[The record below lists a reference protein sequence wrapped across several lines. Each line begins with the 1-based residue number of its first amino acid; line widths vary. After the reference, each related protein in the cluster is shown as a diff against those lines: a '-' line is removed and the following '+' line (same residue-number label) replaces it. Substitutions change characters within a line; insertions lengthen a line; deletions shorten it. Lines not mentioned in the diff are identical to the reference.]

1 MYIVWNVQ
9 EAENVGILA
18 SLKISHFPFWFPTL
32 KGSIREREGNG
43 KNPFPKFGNGKGMK
57 KNHSRNSGTG
67 RDWKNPFPKLENG
80 NQRPPFL
87 RMTGNGNS
95 RSPLAEAETPRLI
108 LSAVETPHPIVN
120 PIQSYACFEQSVKL
134 NARVSPQKV
143 KSNLVCPNNNCH
155 VWLFSDKWDFNSTG
169 SWFGVVSAR

>member
-43 KNPFPKFGNGKGMK
+43 KNPFPKFGNGKGIKKSIPKFRKREGNEK
-57 KNHSRNSGTG
+57 KNHSQTLGMGREWKNLFPKFGNGKGMKKIHSHNSGTG
-67 RDWKNPFPKLENG
+67 REWKKSIPEIREG

-87 RMTGNGNS
+87 GMTGNGNS
-95 RSPLAEAETPRLI
+95 RSPLADTC
-108 LSAVETPHPIVN
+108 S
-120 PIQSYACFEQSVKL
+120 
-134 NARVSPQKV
+134 
-143 KSNLVCPNNNCH
+143 
-155 VWLFSDKWDFNSTG
+155 G
-169 SWFGVVSAR
+169 SMWPV